1 MIDLTRYSKIF
12 GEPKKGIH
20 STRIFGLAAVDL
32 GLTVLAAFILSSS
45 LKWNFWVTLLG
56 LVVLGIGIHGL
67 FGVNT
72 QLNEWLGL
80 NKNVK

>member
-20 STRIFGLAAVDL
+20 SARIFGLAAVDL
-32 GLTVLAAFILSSS
+32 GLTVLAALILSVA
-45 LKWNFWVTLLG
+45 LKWNFWITLLG
-56 LVVLGIGIHGL
+56 LIVIGIGLHGL
-67 FGVNT
+67 FGENT

-80 NKNVK
+80 NKK